1 MKCIKKNAVHRGQD
15 ICKGAKMDEQNNF
28 DDIILDKGNK
38 SEKLKKLLL
47 RIIALAIL
55 FLVVLITMKLL
66 SGNDTEQNTLSPLP
80 EEPTD
85 TFTNIPPTQATNGEV
100 DEFEELRR
108 IMRGSEEDNNS
119 AVENNQSFTMPLPS
133 SEYNATIAP
142 SEPEKPKQADKPAA
156 DKPAKKPDDKPKPSQ
171 KPSQKPA
178 DKPAASADKLSAG
191 TYVQVFSVEKFD
203 AKSKEL
209 ALIEKNGFKYKLYK
223 TKVGGKD
230 ITRVLVGPFAKDE
243 LNEQLKKIQE
253 TIRKDAFTFQVK

>member
-1 MKCIKKNAVHRGQD
+1 
-15 ICKGAKMDEQNNF
+15 MDEQSNF

-85 TFTNIPPTQATNGEV
+85 TFTDIPPTQPANGEV

-108 IMRGSEEDNNS
+108 IMRGGDEDNNS
-119 AVENNQSFTMPLPS
+119 GVESNQSFTMPLPS
-133 SEYNATIAP
+133 SEYNTTAVP
-142 SEPEKPKQADKPAA
+142 SEPEKPKPADKPA
-156 DKPAKKPDDKPKPSQ
+156 DKPAKKPDDKPKATQ

-178 DKPAASADKLSAG
+178 DKSADKPTSASADKLSAG

>member
-1 MKCIKKNAVHRGQD
+1 
-15 ICKGAKMDEQNNF
+15 MDEQNNF

-66 SGNDTEQNTLSPLP
+66 SANDTEQNTLSPLP

-108 IMRGSEEDNNS
+108 IMRGEDNNS
-119 AVENNQSFTMPLPS
+119 AVESNQSFTMPLPS
-133 SEYNATIAP
+133 SEYNATPVP
-142 SEPEKPKQADKPAA
+142 SEPEKPKPADKPAA

>member
-85 TFTNIPPTQATNGEV
+85 TFTDIPPTQAANGEV

-108 IMRGSEEDNNS
+108 IMRGGDEDNNS
-119 AVENNQSFTMPLPS
+119 GVESNQSFTMPLPS
-133 SEYNATIAP
+133 SEYNTTAMP
-142 SEPEKPKQADKPAA
+142 SEPEKPKPADKAT
-156 DKPAKKPDDKPKPSQ
+156 DKPAKKPEPKATQ

-178 DKPAASADKLSAG
+178 ASASADKLSAG

>member
-15 ICKGAKMDEQNNF
+15 ICKGAKMDEQSNF
-28 DDIILDKGNK
+28 DDIILDKSNK

-85 TFTNIPPTQATNGEV
+85 TFTDIPPTQTANGEV

-108 IMRGSEEDNNS
+108 IMRGGDEDNNS
-119 AVENNQSFTMPLPS
+119 EIESNQSFTMPLPS
-133 SEYNATIAP
+133 SEYNATAAP
-142 SEPEKPKQADKPAA
+142 SEPEKPKPADKPA
-156 DKPAKKPDDKPKPSQ
+156 DKPAKKPDDKPKAN
-171 KPSQKPA
+171 QKPA
-178 DKPAASADKLSAG
+178 DKPASADKLSAG